1 VSDCLFCELAAGRGE
16 RSVAYEDE
24 LAVAIMDLNPV
35 NDGHVLV
42 LPKAH
47 ADGLAD
53 LDEDVGAHLFRVAT
67 RLAAALRRTEIRCEG
82 INLFL
87 ADGEAAGQDVFH
99 AHLHVMPRYDGDPF
113 RLSREGGF
121 QQAERHTLDR
131 TAEAIRE
138 ALAA

>member
-1 VSDCLFCELAAGRGE
+1 VSCLFCELAAGRGE

-42 LPKAH
+42 LPKTH

-53 LDEDVGAHLFRVAT
+53 LDEDLGAHLFRVAS

-99 AHLHVMPRYDGDPF
+99 AHLHVLPRYDGDPF
-113 RLSREGGF
+113 RLSRDGGF
-121 QQAERHTLDR
+121 QQAGRPELDR
-131 TAEAIRE
+131 AAAEIRE